1 MFCPNCG
8 KELNDNVKF
17 CDACGTEIIRTQEP
31 NADYVQPIILDEKPK
46 NDGFA
51 IASLVLGIASLL
63 CCGGITAIL
72 SVIFG
77 AISIS
82 KSKRLNNKSNGMA
95 IAGLVLGIVSLV
107 MLIVFVASGAY
118 TEFMNGFYEGFY
130 EGLDMYTYGA
140 Y

>member
-17 CDACGTEIIRTQEP
+17 CDACGTEIIKSQKP

-51 IASLVLGIASLL
+51 IASLILGILSLF
-63 CCGGITAIL
+63 CGLLTGIL

-77 AISIS
+77 AISI
-82 KSKRLNNKSNGMA
+82 NKSRQLNKKSSGMA
-95 IAGLVLGIVSLV
+95 IAGLILGIVSIV
-107 MLIVFVASGAY
+107 MFVVFFASGAY
-118 TEFMNGFYEGFY
+118 AEFINGFYEGFY
-130 EGLDMYTYGA
+130 ESLDMYGYGA

>member
-1 MFCPNCG
+1 MFCSNCG
-8 KELNDNVKF
+8 KKLKDNANF
-17 CDACGTEIIRTQEP
+17 CDACGTEIIKSQKP

-63 CCGGITAIL
+63 CCGAIASIL

-77 AISIS
+77 AISI
-82 KSKRLNNKSNGMA
+82 NKSRQLNKKSSGMA
-95 IAGLVLGIVSLV
+95 IAGLILGIFSIV
-107 MLIVFVASGAY
+107 MLIVFFASGAY
-118 TEFMNGFYEGFY
+118 AEFINGFYEGFY
-130 EGLDMYTYGA
+130 EGLDMYGYGA